1 MSTVTIPIHPVSPRP
16 TCLSQLG
23 LGMRRYRS
31 WIIGLQW
38 LVVLVYLALV
48 SVPAFL
54 PLPPDDARILNNL
67 TLFAQFLFW
76 GVWWP
81 FVILSMLLMGRVW
94 CGVFC
99 PEGALSEFASRHGL
113 GRPIPRW
120 MKWGGWPFI
129 AFLGTTVYGQLVSV
143 YQYAP
148 AALLILGG
156 STLLAIA
163 VGFVYGKN
171 KRVWCKHLCPVN
183 GVFGL
188 LSRVAPVHFSVDN
201 TAWKTSQLQ
210 AQPIHCAPMVHIK
223 SMRGAA
229 ECHMCGQC
237 AGHKGAIQLAAR
249 APGIEVLRL
258 SGHELSLW
266 EVNLLI
272 FGMLGTAI
280 GAFQWSSSSLFVYT
294 KQWIAEWLINREW
307 WWALDTNAPWW
318 VLTHYPQNSDVF
330 SWLDGAMILAYITAT
345 AVVIGGWIWIWLWL
359 AGKTLGNNPWKN
371 TLHLAYSLIPLAG
384 FSIFLGLSSTTV
396 SILRPEGIDF
406 SWLPIARGAVLIVAS
421 FWSLTLAW
429 GIIRIQKAAF
439 IYKAAS
445 LLACAA
451 AVAGVIVP
459 WVIQFYG

>member
-54 PLPPDDARILNNL
+54 PLPPDDARILNN
-67 TLFAQFLFW
+67 
-76 GVWWP
+76 
-81 FVILSMLLMGRVW
+81 
-94 CGVFC
+94 
-99 PEGALSEFASRHGL
+99 
-113 GRPIPRW
+113 
-120 MKWGGWPFI
+120 
-129 AFLGTTVYGQLVSV
+129 LVSV

-345 AVVIGGWIWIWLWL
+345 AVVIGGWIWIWLW
-359 AGKTLGNNPWKN
+359 
-371 TLHLAYSLIPLAG
+371 
-384 FSIFLGLSSTTV
+384 
-396 SILRPEGIDF
+396 
-406 SWLPIARGAVLIVAS
+406 
-421 FWSLTLAW
+421 
-429 GIIRIQKAAF
+429 RI
-439 IYKAAS
+439 
-445 LLACAA
+445 
-451 AVAGVIVP
+451 
-459 WVIQFYG
+459 